1 MERTGIIGID
11 EILKSPGRIECQALR
26 ANISTR
32 QCAINQAQAKID
44 PYGPL
49 QHCLQCQHPKRSQNR
64 VKIKAGS
71 RSYNYG
77 PRSRAL
83 RAAAARGEVEKP
95 RIMSLAERL
104 LHLRD
109 LSARAGW
116 STKRIDLRL
125 RAINDAAPQ
134 EKRTIL
140 HKWAQELG
148 GQT

>member
-1 MERTGIIGID
+1 METTKTKII
-11 EILKSPGRIECQALR
+11 EAILKGPGRIECIALR

-32 QCAINQAQAKID
+32 QCSVNQAQAKID

-64 VKIKAGS
+64 VKIRAGS
-71 RSYNYG
+71 RTYNYS
-77 PRSRAL
+77 PRSKAL

-95 RIMSLAERL
+95 RIVSLTERL
-104 LHLRD
+104 RHLRD
-109 LSARAGW
+109 LSAQAGW

-125 RAINDAAPQ
+125 RAINDAASQ